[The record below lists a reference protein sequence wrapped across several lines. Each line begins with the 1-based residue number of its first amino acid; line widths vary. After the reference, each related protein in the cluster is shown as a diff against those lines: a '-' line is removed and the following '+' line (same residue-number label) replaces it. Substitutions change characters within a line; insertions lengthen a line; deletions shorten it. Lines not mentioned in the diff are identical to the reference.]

1 MLKKQTILLAFAT
14 LLTISLHAQFTV
26 SGTVFD
32 SDNVP
37 FPFADIKLEPIGI
50 TTTANFDGL
59 YSIKDVKPGRYSITA
74 SCGPCEPD
82 TKTIVIEDNV
92 TVNFSLKL
100 KPHTDNQEIVTEIPV
115 IRTPKESSF
124 DTLKIHELH
133 DVVVSAVRVQKNA
146 PFAVT
151 NIQKLELQDFS
162 KTGQELPF
170 LFAKTPGIIAWSENG
185 IGTGTSYM
193 RIRGAGDSRINVTLD
208 GVSLNSPEDQCVF
221 WANMNSYS
229 SLLSSVQIQR
239 GVGTS
244 TNGDGAFGG
253 TVALSTAAPSL
264 VASSEITGSYGSFN
278 TLNFGAKGS
287 TGLLWN
293 HIVFDGAYHQTNTD
307 GFIHGT
313 KGRSGSYYGGITY
326 INKNFQLRYKNIGNF
341 ENTGQAWNGVTA
353 GDNDLSLM
361 DGTFGMQTGIKTY
374 QDMYNVGLGRYNSLY
389 EHLVYNEDGSFMK
402 DENGNYVTERYMLN
416 DGNYWDRTTD
426 NFWQNHNLLSAVWEI
441 NERWSTTATLHYT
454 YGYGYYEEFRYNNKL
469 AEKFGIN
476 EFKADGKPVK
486 SDAIRKKGLRQDTY
500 GFLWNANYKDERW
513 NVIGGISMQ
522 NFAGNHF
529 GYVTYIANEEIA
541 NKYLANGDLKYYD
554 SDANKLDGSA
564 FVKAAFTF
572 SKHWTV
578 FGDMQYRHV
587 NYKTNGINDKFVK
600 NNDGNFVNQELNI
613 NEKYNFF
620 NPKGGISWDLDS
632 HHAYA
637 SVAMSHREPERNNF
651 TDNGSYP
658 FPKPERLLDYELG
671 YDYAGSIWQAGANLY
686 YMDYDNQFVQTG
698 EKSDIGEALTTN
710 IKKSYRM
717 GVELQAGVNPT
728 KWMTIE
734 ANAALSQNKILDFDE
749 VVEDWDNGSTTI
761 HYDNSTLAFSPSA
774 ILNGFVTFHH
784 KGFEAVW
791 HTNYVSRMYLDNTEN
806 LDRSLPAYSTSNVS
820 LGYTLKPKSIV
831 KEAVFKVNFNNIFNK
846 RYAASGWVYSAI
858 CDSYG
863 HPNDNRYYQIGFI
876 PMAGFNVMGNLTL
889 RF

>member
-1 MLKKQTILLAFAT
+1 MLKKQVLLITIAT
-14 LLTISLHAQFTV
+14 LLGAFSVNAQNNDVVYDTTKFE
-26 SGTVFD
+26 
-32 SDNVP
+32 
-37 FPFADIKLEPIGI
+37 KLNE
-50 TTTANFDGL
+50 
-59 YSIKDVKPGRYSITA
+59 
-74 SCGPCEPD
+74 
-82 TKTIVIEDNV
+82 
-92 TVNFSLKL
+92 
-100 KPHTDNQEIVTEIPV
+100 
-115 IRTPKESSF
+115 
-124 DTLKIHELH
+124 
-133 DVVVSAVRVQKNA
+133 VVVSGVRVQKSA

-185 IGTGTSYM
+185 VGTGTSYM

-208 GVSLNSPEDQCVF
+208 GVALNSPEDQCVF
-221 WANMNSYS
+221 WANMNSYG

-253 TVALSTAAPSL
+253 TVALTTAAPSL
-264 VASSEITGSYGSFN
+264 VSSAEITGSYGSFN

-326 INKNFQLRYKNIGNF
+326 INSNFQLRYKNIGNF

-374 QDMYNVGLGRYNSLY
+374 QDMYNFGLGRYNSLY
-389 EHLVYNEDGSFMK
+389 EHLVYDEDGSFMK

-416 DGNYWDRTTD
+416 DGSYWDRTTD
-426 NFWQNHNLLSAVWEI
+426 NFWQNHNLLSAAWEI
-441 NERWSTTATLHYT
+441 NEHWSTTATMHYT

-486 SDAIRKKGLRQDTY
+486 SDAVRKKGLRQDTY

-513 NVIGGISMQ
+513 NVIGGVSLQ
-522 NFAGNHF
+522 NFTGNHF

-554 SDANKLDGSA
+554 SDASKLDGSA
-564 FVKAAFTF
+564 FVKAAFSF
-572 SKHWTV
+572 GEHWSV

-600 NNDGNFVNQELNI
+600 NEEGNFVNQELNI
-613 NEKYNFF
+613 NEK
-620 NPKGGISWDLDS
+620 
-632 HHAYA
+632 
-637 SVAMSHREPERNNF
+637 
-651 TDNGSYP
+651 
-658 FPKPERLLDYELG
+658 
-671 YDYAGSIWQAGANLY
+671 
-686 YMDYDNQFVQTG
+686 
-698 EKSDIGEALTTN
+698 
-710 IKKSYRM
+710 
-717 GVELQAGVNPT
+717 
-728 KWMTIE
+728 
-734 ANAALSQNKILDFDE
+734 
-749 VVEDWDNGSTTI
+749 
-761 HYDNSTLAFSPSA
+761 
-774 ILNGFVTFHH
+774 
-784 KGFEAVW
+784 
-791 HTNYVSRMYLDNTEN
+791 
-806 LDRSLPAYSTSNVS
+806 
-820 LGYTLKPKSIV
+820 
-831 KEAVFKVNFNNIFNK
+831 
-846 RYAASGWVYSAI
+846 
-858 CDSYG
+858 
-863 HPNDNRYYQIGFI
+863 
-876 PMAGFNVMGNLTL
+876 
-889 RF
+889 